1 MLFTNIDNKNLVT
14 TGLILIIIS
23 SLITY
28 NLYTNANFDE
38 KGNSLG
44 FFDTIKNI
52 FGFLP
57 ALPIQI
63 PTKIP
68 NFVRK
73 IAYPPVEKKAEPE
86 VFNIDNNDYTYED
99 AKLLCKAYDSELATE
114 EQLIDAHKAGANWC
128 NYGWSANQY
137 ALFPTQKSHYDK
149 LQKGDPKYRD
159 SCGIPGV
166 NGGVFKNPNL
176 KFGVNCYGVKPKP
189 DPSRIRY
196 IESKTISEPVLVDTE
211 YEKLNEFKDRI
222 KDGSISIR
230 PYQNDK
236 WSKYSFKRSVYNLN
250 RNNNNYKIE
259 EEVDESNKD
268 PQKLESEEQKV
279 SIEETNV
286 L

>member
-28 NLYTNANFDE
+28 NLYNNSHLDE
-38 KGNSLG
+38 RGNSLG
-44 FFDTIKNI
+44 LFDTIKNI

-57 ALPIQI
+57 GLPIQI

-68 NFVRK
+68 NFVK
-73 IAYPPVEKKAEPE
+73 QITYPKVEKTEPE

-149 LQKGDPKYRD
+149 LQKGDPKNRE

-196 IESKTISEPVLVDTE
+196 LQTNTISEPVLVDKE
-211 YEKLNEFKDRI
+211 LEKLNEFKEKI
-222 KDGSISIR
+222 KDGSILVK

-236 WSKYSFKRSVYNLN
+236 WSKFSFKRSVYNLS
-250 RNNNNYKIE
+250 RNNQNYKIE